1 MPKVQA
7 QCPNCQ
13 QPIAVEITQVVDVGK
28 NPQMK
33 QKLLSGSMNI
43 IQCPHCGFQGQ
54 LPTPLVYHDPDKELL
69 LTYNPPAAGLSME
82 ERERKMA
89 PLLKK
94 VTQELPPE
102 ERKGYLFQPQTMM
115 SMESLVKRVL
125 KEDGITEEDIQD
137 QEKKVRLLQK
147 LLSRDGKELENI
159 IQENEDMID
168 REFFMIFSQ
177 IAQRMIATQDEA
189 NVKKIQ
195 ELQESLLDK
204 TEIGRQIRKESEEL
218 EKARRDLE
226 RIGQSLTRN
235 TLLEMI
241 EKAKNEERVKALA
254 SLARPA
260 MDYQFFQ
267 MFTDKIEQ
275 LEGEERKSLI
285 EKRNIL
291 LKLTKEIDQQVEE
304 RISQAKEILDNI
316 SKADS
321 VPKAV
326 MENISYID
334 EFFIQALSSEIELAK
349 KKDDKDRLER
359 LQEILSAIEEI
370 STPAEFKL
378 IDELLEAADDDEKL
392 EKKISQHSEELTEEF
407 INNLTNILNQVEE
420 RMKDLTGKEKEKQE
434 DVLERLEKVH
444 QKVLKASM
452 EKKFQAD

>member
-7 QCPNCQ
+7 HCPNCQ
-13 QPIAVEITQVVDVGK
+13 QPIAVDVTQVVDVGK

-33 QKLLSGSMNI
+33 QKLLSGSLNI

-125 KEDGITEEDIQD
+125 KEDGITEEDIED

-147 LLSRDGKELENI
+147 LLSREGEELEKM

-177 IAQRMIATQDEA
+177 IAQRLIATQNED

-304 RISQAKEILDNI
+304 RISQAKEILDTI
-316 SKADS
+316 IKADS
-321 VPKAV
+321 VTKAV

-349 KKDDKDRLER
+349 KKDDKDRLDR
-359 LQEILSAIEEI
+359 LQEVLSTIEEI

-378 IDELLEAADDDEKL
+378 IDELLEVADDDEKL
-392 EKKISQHSEELTEEF
+392 DKKINQHSEDMTEEF
-407 INNLTNILNQVEE
+407 MNNLTNILNQVEE
-420 RMKDLTGKEKEKQE
+420 RKKDLTGKDKERQE

-444 QKVLKASM
+444 QKVLKESM

>member
-13 QPIAVEITQVVDVGK
+13 QPIAVEVTQVIDVGK
-28 NPQMK
+28 NPQLK

-54 LPTPLVYHDPDKELL
+54 LPTPMVYHDPDKELL
-69 LTYNPPAAGLSME
+69 LTYNPPEAGLSME

-125 KEDGITEEDIQD
+125 KEDGITEEDIED
-137 QEKKVRLLQK
+137 QEQKVRLLQK
-147 LLSRDGKELENI
+147 LLSKDGKELEEI

-177 IAQRMIATQDEA
+177 IAQRLVATQNEE

-195 ELQESLLDK
+195 ELQESLLDN
-204 TEIGRQIRKESEEL
+204 TEIGRQIRKESQEL
-218 EKARRDLE
+218 EKARSDLE
-226 RIGQSLTRN
+226 RIGQNLTRN

-241 EKAKNEERVKALA
+241 EKATNKERVKALA

-267 MFTDKIEQ
+267 MFTEKIEQ

-285 EKRNIL
+285 EKRNVL
-291 LKLTKEIDQQVEE
+291 LKLTKEIDQQIED
-304 RISQAKEILDNI
+304 RISQAKEILDTI
-316 SKADS
+316 IKAD
-321 VPKAV
+321 PIKKGV

-334 EFFIQALSSEIELAK
+334 EFFIQALTSEIELAK
-349 KKDDKDRLER
+349 KEDNKERLER
-359 LQEILSAIEEI
+359 LQEVLSTIEEI

-378 IDELLEAADDDEKL
+378 IDELLEAADNDEKL
-392 EKKISQHSEELTEEF
+392 EQKISLHSEEITEEF
-407 INNLTNILNQVEE
+407 MDNLTNILNQVEE
-420 RMKDLTGKEKEKQE
+420 RKKELTGSDKEKQE

-452 EKKFQAD
+452 EKKFKAD

>member
-13 QPIAVEITQVVDVGK
+13 QPIAVEVTQVIDVGK
-28 NPQMK
+28 NPQLK

-54 LPTPLVYHDPDKELL
+54 LPTPMVYHDPDKELL
-69 LTYNPPAAGLSME
+69 LTYNPPEAGLSME

-125 KEDGITEEDIQD
+125 KEDGITEEDIED
-137 QEKKVRLLQK
+137 QEQKVRLLQK
-147 LLSRDGKELENI
+147 LLSKDGKELEEF

-177 IAQRMIATQDEA
+177 IAQRLVATQNEE

-204 TEIGRQIRKESEEL
+204 TEIGRQIRKESQEL
-218 EKARRDLE
+218 EKARSDLE
-226 RIGQSLTRN
+226 RIGQNLTRN

-241 EKAKNEERVKALA
+241 EKATNKERVKALA

-267 MFTDKIEQ
+267 MFTEKIEQ

-285 EKRNIL
+285 EKRNVL
-291 LKLTKEIDQQVEE
+291 LKLTKEIDQQIED
-304 RISQAKEILDNI
+304 RISQAKEILDTI
-316 SKADS
+316 IKAD
-321 VPKAV
+321 PIKKGV

-334 EFFIQALSSEIELAK
+334 EFFIQALTSEIELAK
-349 KKDDKDRLER
+349 KEDNKERLER
-359 LQEILSAIEEI
+359 LQEVLSTIEEI

-378 IDELLEAADDDEKL
+378 IDELLEAADNDEKL
-392 EKKISQHSEELTEEF
+392 EQKISLHSEEITEEF
-407 INNLTNILNQVEE
+407 MDNLTNILNQVEE
-420 RMKDLTGKEKEKQE
+420 RKKELTGSDKEKQE

-452 EKKFQAD
+452 EKKFKAD

>member
-13 QPIAVEITQVVDVGK
+13 QPIAVEVIQVVDVGK
-28 NPQMK
+28 NPQLK

-69 LTYNPPAAGLSME
+69 LTYNPPEGGLSMQ

-137 QEKKVRLLQK
+137 QEKKIRLLEK
-147 LLSRDGKELENI
+147 LLSRNGKELENL

-177 IAQRMIATQDEA
+177 IAQRLVATQNED

-195 ELQESLLDK
+195 ELQETLLDK
-204 TEIGRQIRKESEEL
+204 TKIGRQIRKESQEL
-218 EKARRDLE
+218 EKARNDLE
-226 RIGQSLTRN
+226 RIGQNLTRD

-241 EKAKNEERVKALA
+241 EKAPNEERVKALA

-267 MFTDKIEQ
+267 MFTEKIEQ

-285 EKRNIL
+285 EKRNVL

-304 RISQAKEILDNI
+304 RISQAKETLDTI
-316 SKADS
+316 IKAES
-321 VPKAV
+321 ITKGV

-359 LQEILSAIEEI
+359 LQEVLSAIEEI

-378 IDELLEAADDDEKL
+378 IDELLEVADDDEKL
-392 EKKISQHSEELTEEF
+392 EQKISQHSEELTEEF
-407 INNLTNILNQVEE
+407 MNNLTNILNQVEE
-420 RMKDLTGKEKEKQE
+420 RKKDLTGKDKEQQE
-434 DVLERLEKVH
+434 DVLERLEIVH

-452 EKKFQAD
+452 EKKFQAE

>member
-316 SKADS
+316 SNADS

-420 RMKDLTGKEKEKQE
+420 RKKDLTGKEKEKQE

-444 QKVLKASM
+444 QKVLKDSM

>member
-13 QPIAVEITQVVDVGK
+13 QPIAVEVTQVIDVGK
-28 NPQMK
+28 NPQLK

-54 LPTPLVYHDPDKELL
+54 LPTPMVYHDPDKELL
-69 LTYNPPAAGLSME
+69 LTYNPPEAGLSME

-125 KEDGITEEDIQD
+125 KEDGITEEDIED
-137 QEKKVRLLQK
+137 QEQKVRLLQK
-147 LLSRDGKELENI
+147 LLSKDGKELEEF

-177 IAQRMIATQDEA
+177 IAQRLVATQNEE

-195 ELQESLLDK
+195 ELQESLLDN
-204 TEIGRQIRKESEEL
+204 TEIGRQIRKESQEL
-218 EKARRDLE
+218 EKARSDLE
-226 RIGQSLTRN
+226 RIGQNLTRN

-241 EKAKNEERVKALA
+241 EKATNKERVKALA

-267 MFTDKIEQ
+267 MFTEKIEQ

-285 EKRNIL
+285 EKRNVL
-291 LKLTKEIDQQVEE
+291 LKLTKEIDQQIED
-304 RISQAKEILDNI
+304 RISQAKEILDTI
-316 SKADS
+316 IKAD
-321 VPKAV
+321 PIKKGV

-334 EFFIQALSSEIELAK
+334 EFFIQALTSEIELAK
-349 KKDDKDRLER
+349 KEDNKERLER
-359 LQEILSAIEEI
+359 LQEVLSTIEEI

-378 IDELLEAADDDEKL
+378 IDELLEAADNDEKL
-392 EKKISQHSEELTEEF
+392 EQKISLHSEEITEEF
-407 INNLTNILNQVEE
+407 MDNLTNILNQVEE
-420 RMKDLTGKEKEKQE
+420 RKKELTGSDKEKQE

-452 EKKFQAD
+452 EKKFKAD

>member
-13 QPIAVEITQVVDVGK
+13 QPITVEVTQVIDVGK
-28 NPQMK
+28 NPQLK

-54 LPTPLVYHDPDKELL
+54 LPTPMVYHDPDKELL
-69 LTYNPPAAGLSME
+69 LTYNPPEAGLSMQ

-115 SMESLVKRVL
+115 SMDSLVKRVL
-125 KEDGITEEDIQD
+125 KEDGITEEDIED
-137 QEKKVRLLQK
+137 QEKKVKLMQK
-147 LLSRDGKELENI
+147 LLSRTGKELEKL

-177 IAQRMIATQDEA
+177 IAQRLVATQNEE

-204 TEIGRQIRKESEEL
+204 TEIGRQIRKESQEL
-218 EKARRDLE
+218 EKARNDLE
-226 RIGQSLTRN
+226 RIGQNLTRN

-241 EKAKNEERVKALA
+241 EKAPNEERVKALA

-267 MFTDKIEQ
+267 MFTEKIEQ

-285 EKRNIL
+285 KKRNVL
-291 LKLTKEIDQQVEE
+291 LKITKEIDQQIED
-304 RISQAKEILDNI
+304 RISQAKEILDTI
-316 SKADS
+316 IKAD
-321 VPKAV
+321 PIKKGV

-334 EFFIQALSSEIELAK
+334 EIFIQALTSEIELAK
-349 KKDDKDRLER
+349 KEDNKERLER
-359 LQEILSAIEEI
+359 LQEVLSTIEEI

-378 IDELLEAADDDEKL
+378 IDELLEAADNDEKL
-392 EKKISQHSEELTEEF
+392 EQKISMHSEEITEEF
-407 INNLTNILNQVEE
+407 IHNLTNILNQVEE
-420 RMKDLTGKEKEKQE
+420 RKKELTGSDKEKQE

-452 EKKFQAD
+452 EKKFKAD

>member
-13 QPIAVEITQVVDVGK
+13 QPIAVEVTQVIDVGK
-28 NPQMK
+28 NPQLK

-54 LPTPLVYHDPDKELL
+54 LPTPMVYHDPDKELL
-69 LTYNPPAAGLSME
+69 LTYNPPEAGLSME

-125 KEDGITEEDIQD
+125 KEDGITEEDIED
-137 QEKKVRLLQK
+137 QEQKVRLLQK
-147 LLSRDGKELENI
+147 LLSKDGKELEEF

-177 IAQRMIATQDEA
+177 IAQRLVATQNEE

-195 ELQESLLDK
+195 ELQESLLDN
-204 TEIGRQIRKESEEL
+204 TEIGRQIRKESQEL
-218 EKARRDLE
+218 EKARSDLE
-226 RIGQSLTRN
+226 RIGQNLTRN

-241 EKAKNEERVKALA
+241 EKATNKERVKALA

-267 MFTDKIEQ
+267 MFTEKIEQ

-285 EKRNIL
+285 EKRNVL
-291 LKLTKEIDQQVEE
+291 LKLTKEIDQQIED
-304 RISQAKEILDNI
+304 RISQAKEILDTI
-316 SKADS
+316 IKAD
-321 VPKAV
+321 PIKKGV

-334 EFFIQALSSEIELAK
+334 EFFIQALTSEIELAK
-349 KKDDKDRLER
+349 KEDNKERLER
-359 LQEILSAIEEI
+359 LQEVLSTIEEI

-378 IDELLEAADDDEKL
+378 IDELLEAADNDEKL
-392 EKKISQHSEELTEEF
+392 EQKISLHSEEITEEF
-407 INNLTNILNQVEE
+407 MNNLTNILNQVEE
-420 RMKDLTGKEKEKQE
+420 RKKELTGSDKEKQE

-452 EKKFQAD
+452 EKKFKAD

>member
-7 QCPNCQ
+7 HCPNCQ
-13 QPIAVEITQVVDVGK
+13 QPIAVDVTQVVDVGK

-125 KEDGITEEDIQD
+125 KEDGITEEDIEV

-147 LLSRDGKELENI
+147 LLSREGKELEKM

-177 IAQRMIATQDEA
+177 IAQRLIATQNED

-195 ELQESLLDK
+195 ELQESLLEK
-204 TEIGRQIRKESEEL
+204 TEIGRQIRKESVEL
-218 EKARRDLE
+218 EKAKRDLE

-291 LKLTKEIDQQVEE
+291 LKLTKEIDQQIEE
-304 RISQAKEILDNI
+304 RISQAKEILDTI
-316 SKADS
+316 IKADS
-321 VPKAV
+321 VTKAV

-349 KKDDKDRLER
+349 KKDDEDRLER
-359 LQEILSAIEEI
+359 LQEVLSAIEEI

-378 IDELLEAADDDEKL
+378 IDELLEVADDDEKL
-392 EKKISQHSEELTEEF
+392 EQKINQHSEEMTEEF
-407 INNLTNILNQVEE
+407 MNNLTNILNQVEE
-420 RMKDLTGKEKEKQE
+420 RKKDLTGKDKERQE

-444 QKVLKASM
+444 QKVLKESM

>member
-7 QCPNCQ
+7 HCPNCQ
-13 QPIAVEITQVVDVGK
+13 QPIAVEVTQVVDVGK
-28 NPQMK
+28 DPQMK
-33 QKLLSGSMNI
+33 QRLLSGSMNT

-69 LTYNPPAAGLSME
+69 LTYNPPEAGLSME

-115 SMESLVKRVL
+115 SMDSLVKRVL
-125 KEDGITEEDIQD
+125 KEDGITEEDIED

-147 LLSRDGKELENI
+147 LLSRDGKELNEL

-177 IAQRMIATQDEA
+177 IAQRLIATQNED

-195 ELQESLLDK
+195 ELQESLLDR

-218 EKARRDLE
+218 EKARNDLE
-226 RIGQSLTRN
+226 RIGQNLTRN

-241 EKAKNEERVKALA
+241 EKAPNEERVKALA

-267 MFTDKIEQ
+267 MFSEKIEQ
-275 LEGEERKSLI
+275 MEGEERKSLI
-285 EKRNIL
+285 EKRNVL
-291 LKLTKEIDQQVEE
+291 LKITKEIDQQVEE
-304 RISQAKEILDNI
+304 RMSQAKEILATI
-316 SKADS
+316 IKADS
-321 VPKAV
+321 VTKAV

-334 EFFIQALSSEIELAK
+334 DFFIQAISSEIELAK
-349 KKDDKDRLER
+349 KKNDEDRLER
-359 LQEILSAIEEI
+359 LQEVLSAIDEI

-392 EKKISQHSEELTEEF
+392 KQKISQHSEEMTEELL
-407 INNLTNILNQVEE
+407 NNLTNILNQVEE
-420 RMKDLTGKEKEKQE
+420 RKEHLTGKDKEKQE